1 MAESTADVAIV
12 GMGAVFP
19 GAGDAP
25 SFWRNIRSGHDA
37 IGEVSPD
44 RWDPAVYCS
53 PEAGAD
59 RFYTTRGGFLGDLAS
74 FDPAPFGIMPNAVEG
89 TEPDQLL
96 MLRSAAEALA
106 DAGDLPADRERV
118 GVIIGRGGYLTPG
131 VSRLDTQVRTAH
143 QLTSALTDIVP
154 GLSVSQVTAVRE
166 AFAAQLSSGS
176 GSDDT
181 AIGLVPNFAASRL
194 ANRFDLRGPAYT
206 VDAAC
211 ASSLIAV
218 DHAVRELA
226 TGRCDAVLAGGVHTC
241 HHPTLWSVFTRL
253 KALSP
258 AGVIRPLSAGADGTL
273 LSEGTGAVL
282 LKRLDDARA
291 AGDRI
296 YAVIRGVG
304 ISSDGRGA
312 SMMSP
317 ALEGQELAIRRAWA
331 SAGLDPLAPDALGLV
346 EAHGTATRVGDR
358 TELTAL
364 GQVFGD
370 SGPSIGIGTVK
381 SMIGHAMP
389 AAGIAGLIKTAYAV
403 HEGVLPPTLHVGEPN
418 PALAGSRFAPV
429 TSAREWDAS
438 LPRRATVSAF
448 GFGGINA
455 HVILEADASPSPSA
469 APATPATPA
478 LKFAKTAVPATETA
492 NIAAG
497 GDAITPGGGSAEPVL
512 RLAADSPAEMAALL
526 DAPDDELL
534 ARAGTEPGDGPC
546 RLAIVGPDT
555 RKLKLS
561 RKVAR
566 RGTPWRGRSDLWFTP
581 SGLLQDSSQVAF
593 LFPGFEP
600 EFAPRI
606 EGVASAFGLEEPAL
620 HRATA
625 GTEGDGVVEQGL
637 DVIAVSRLYAGAL
650 AGMGI
655 TPGALAGH
663 SLGEWTAMVAA
674 GIYPDIDDFMA
685 TLRPGMVEVPDVVY
699 LALGASASRAAE
711 LADDLDGVVLTH
723 DNCPR
728 QSVVCGP
735 SSLIEEAA
743 ERCREA
749 GILAQVLP
757 FRTGFHSPV
766 FAPFT
771 PPIRESLQA
780 LEVQP
785 PRVPIWSATSLAEF
799 PRDPDDMRDLVLR
812 HLVEPVRFRQLTEML
827 HGSGI
832 RAFVQVGPGSLTGFA
847 DDTLSGQDFLTVST
861 ATPKKDGLA
870 QLRRAAAALW
880 AEGLSPRFDRLKA
893 GAAPAAPAASSAAAP
908 SRPVSGKPVRLRLG
922 DPFVR
927 LEGVVPPL
935 APGDGGGP
943 VPAVP
948 SSDPL
953 YAELNALLAET
964 SSAASDVVSALRSS
978 GAPAPA
984 PAPPA
989 LASPSAPAPAAP
1001 PRAVG
1006 AEREFSLRTMPDIA
1020 DHCIFPQPD
1029 GWPDDTDRFPV
1040 VPATTLLE
1048 IMGDAALELAPG
1060 KVVTGFE
1067 QVRALRWLAVAPAT
1081 RTVVRAAWAPGS
1093 SDRVRVA
1100 IEGYATGYVRVA
1112 DSYPAAPAPDTRP
1125 LSAPRPAP
1133 VNSRQLYDDVWMFHG
1148 PKFAGVSDIAILGDD
1163 GITGT
1168 VLALPARGAL
1178 LDSAGQLIGHWMQVS
1193 RTVDQT
1199 VLPTGIG
1206 AVRFFG
1212 PQPPAGQALGCT
1224 ARITELTD
1232 TEMTGDIELTGPDG
1246 RVWCRIDGWTTR
1258 RFATDDAIWA
1268 VKFHPE
1274 TNTLS
1279 LPAGEGWHVVHE
1291 NWPDTASRDLMMRRY
1306 LNAAERADYDRLNP
1320 LQQRRWLL
1328 GRIAVKDATRRY
1340 LWEHGTGPVYPC
1352 ELTVTETDGNFQIHG
1367 PFRAPPVTVTLS
1379 PPDHPGRPYAAA
1391 AAGDSHGAFDVDALQ
1406 LKGRS

>member
-1 MAESTADVAIV
+1 MSEPRVDVAIV

-37 IGEVSPD
+37 IGDVPPD
-44 RWDPAVYCS
+44 RWDPAVYAS
-53 PEAGAD
+53 PEAGDD
-59 RFYTTRGGFLGDLAS
+59 RFYTTRGGFLGDLAT
-74 FDPAPFGIMPNAVEG
+74 FDPAPFGIMPNAVDG

-96 MLRSAAEALA
+96 MLRAAAEALA
-106 DAGDLPADRERV
+106 DGASLPGDRERV

-143 QLTSALTDIVP
+143 QLTSV
-154 GLSVSQVTAVRE
+154 LSELIPDLSASQLSSVRE
-166 AFAAQLSSGS
+166 AFAAQLSGSGS
-176 GSDDT
+176 GSDDA

-194 ANRFDLRGPAYT
+194 ANRFDLGGPAYT

-258 AGVIRPLSAGADGTL
+258 SGVIRPLSSSADGTL

-317 ALEGQELAIRRAWA
+317 ALDGQELAIRRAWTA
-331 SAGLDPLAPDALGLV
+331 AGLDPLAPGALGLV
-346 EAHGTATRVGDR
+346 EAHGTATPVGDK

-364 GQVFGD
+364 GRVFGD
-370 SGPSIGIGTVK
+370 SGPEIGIGTVK

-389 AAGIAGLIKTAYAV
+389 AAGIAGLIKAAYAV
-403 HEGVLPPTLHVGEPN
+403 HDGVLPPTLHVDEPN
-418 PALAGSRFAPV
+418 EALSGSRFAPV
-429 TSAREWDAS
+429 TSARSWDDG
-438 LPRRATVSAF
+438 LPRRAAVSAF

-455 HVILEADASPSPSA
+455 HVILEADASGVSA
-469 APATPATPA
+469 SAGFPAPA
-478 LKFAKTAVPATETA
+478 
-492 NIAAG
+492 AA
-497 GDAITPGGGSAEPVL
+497 ASSEPVL
-512 RLAADSPAEMAALL
+512 RLAAGSPAEMAAVLEAS
-526 DAPDDELL
+526 DSELL
-534 ARAGTEPGDGPC
+534 ARAGAEPGAGRC
-546 RLAIVGPDT
+546 RLAIVAPDE
-555 RKLKLS
+555 RKLKLA

-581 SGLLQDSSQVAF
+581 SGLLEDSSQVAF

-606 EGVASAFGLEEPAL
+606 EGVASAFGLEEPSL

-625 GTEGDGVVEQGL
+625 GTDGDGVVEQAL
-637 DVIAVSRLYAGAL
+637 DVIAVSRLYAAAL
-650 AGMGI
+650 DGMGI

-674 GIYPDIDDFMA
+674 GIYPEIDSFMA
-685 TLRPGMVEVPDVVY
+685 SLRPGMVEVPDVVY
-699 LALGASASRAAE
+699 LALGASASRALE
-711 LADDLDGVVLTH
+711 LVEDLDGVVLTH

-735 SSLIEEAA
+735 SALIDEAA
-743 ERCREA
+743 QRCRDA

-757 FRTGFHSPV
+757 FRTGFHSPM
-766 FAPFT
+766 FEPYT
-771 PPIRESLQA
+771 GPMRESLNA
-780 LEVQP
+780 LEVQAP
-785 PRVPIWSATSLAEF
+785 SVPLWSATSLAEF
-799 PRDPDDMRDLVLR
+799 PRDPDAVRDLVLR
-812 HLVEPVRFRQLTEML
+812 HLVEPVRFRQLTELL
-827 HGSGI
+827 HGAGI

-847 DDTLSGQDFLTVST
+847 DDTLSDRDFLTVST

-880 AEGLSPRFDRLKA
+880 AEGLSPRFDRLAA
-893 GAAPAAPAASSAAAP
+893 GAAPAAPAAAP
-908 SRPVSGKPVRLRLG
+908 EAPARRVSGKPVRLRLG

-927 LEGVVPPL
+927 IGGVVPPL
-935 APGDGGGP
+935 SPGDGGRGG
-943 VPAVP
+943 AVP
-948 SSDPL
+948 VIPASDPL

-964 SSAASDVVSALRSS
+964 SSAASDVVSALRSG
-978 GAPAPA
+978 GAPAPV
-984 PAPPA
+984 
-989 LASPSAPAPAAP
+989 PAPAAVPAPAPVPAAPVPPAPVPAGP
-1001 PRAVG
+1001 PREIVS
-1006 AEREFSLRTMPDIA
+1006 EREFSLRTMPDIR
-1020 DHCIFPQPD
+1020 DHCIFPQPED
-1029 GWPDDTDRFPV
+1029 WPDDTDRFPV

-1081 RTVVRAAWAPGS
+1081 RALVRASWAPGS
-1093 SDRVRVA
+1093 ADRVKVS

-1112 DSYPAAPAPDTRP
+1112 ERYPAAPAPDTTP
-1125 LSAPRPAP
+1125 LRGQRPAP
-1133 VNSRQLYDDVWMFHG
+1133 VTARELYEDLWMFHG
-1148 PKFAGVSDIAILGDD
+1148 PKFAGVSDIRVLADD
-1163 GITGT
+1163 GIAGT
-1168 VLALPARGAL
+1168 VLSLPARGAL
-1178 LDSAGQLIGHWMQVS
+1178 LDSAGQLIGHWMQVC
-1193 RTVDQT
+1193 RTTDQT
-1199 VLPTGIG
+1199 VLPTGIRS
-1206 AVRFFG
+1206 VRFYG
-1212 PQPPAGQALGCT
+1212 PQPPAGQALECT
-1224 ARITELTD
+1224 ARITELTG
-1232 TEMTGDIELTGPDG
+1232 TEMIGDIELLGPDG
-1246 RVWCRIDGWTTR
+1246 TLWCRIEGWTTR

-1279 LPAGEGWHVVHE
+1279 VPIPGGWHVIHE
-1291 NWPDTASRDLMMRRY
+1291 NWPDTASRELMMRRY
-1306 LNAAERADYDRLNP
+1306 LNAAERAEYVGLNP
-1320 LQQRRWLL
+1320 LQQRRWLV
-1328 GRIAVKDATRRY
+1328 GRIAVKDAVRRH
-1340 LWEHGTGPVYPC
+1340 LWENGAGPLFPC
-1352 ELTVTETDGNFQIHG
+1352 ELTVTETDGNFQIRG
-1367 PFRAPPVTVTLS
+1367 PFPAPPVTVTLS
-1379 PPDHPGRPYAAA
+1379 PQDRRGRPYAAA
-1391 AAGDSHGAFDVDALQ
+1391 AVGDGLAALDVEALQ